1 MNRRSAETGAALIL
15 VVWMVAALSVMVA
28 GTVSIS
34 RAEVDQTTRLLNEA
48 KVFTLGRGLAALVL
62 LDRAAHIQDSDALVE
77 DGEFV
82 EKNADDSA
90 NESIFRATYD
100 VDGLQVLASV
110 YPKSGFVS
118 ISEKDP
124 VVWTALLS
132 TLGGLE
138 QSIAMRLADNIVAS
152 DVRASVG
159 SSGAVSF
166 AAARRDVLPASGF
179 VEQLLAADGMTREV
193 YDRIKRSISP
203 FPADAEPDLSS
214 SPPELVAS
222 LMEATSDKN
231 PLMTSGL
238 EKSSQGDFCVELVV
252 TGLGDRG
259 FTQRVWVQNFGGS
272 EESAMRLIR
281 AERPSPYRTEREV

>member
-1 MNRRSAETGAALIL
+1 MNRRRAETGAALIL

-28 GTVSIS
+28 GAVSIS
-34 RAEVDQTTRLLNEA
+34 RVEVDQTTRLLHEA

-82 EKNADDSA
+82 EKNADESA
-90 NESIFRATYD
+90 HESIFRATYD
-100 VDGLQVLASV
+100 VDGLQVFASV
-110 YPKSGFVS
+110 YPTSGFVS

-138 QSIAMRLADNIVAS
+138 QSMAMRLADNIVAS
-152 DVRASVG
+152 DVSASVG
-159 SSGAVSF
+159 ANARSF
-166 AAARRDVLPASGF
+166 AAARRVLVQTSGF
-179 VEQLLAADGMTREV
+179 VEQLLGVDGMTREV

-203 FPADAEPDLSS
+203 FPAAAEPDLSS

-222 LMEATSDKN
+222 LMEAVSDKN
-231 PLMTSGL
+231 PIMTSGL

-252 TGLGDRG
+252 TGLGERG

-272 EESAMRLIR
+272 RESVLRLIR
-281 AERPSPYRTEREV
+281 AERALPYRGEQEA

>member
-34 RAEVDQTTRLLNEA
+34 RVEVDQTTRLLNEA

-82 EKNADDSA
+82 EKNADESA

-100 VDGLQVLASV
+100 VDGLRVLASV

-138 QSIAMRLADNIVAS
+138 QSMAMRLADNIVAS
-152 DVRASVG
+152 DVSASVG
-159 SSGAVSF
+159 TNARSF
-166 AAARRDVLPASGF
+166 AAARRVLVQTSGF
-179 VEQLLAADGMTREV
+179 VEQLLGVDGMTREV

-222 LMEATSDKN
+222 LMEAVSDKN

>member
-1 MNRRSAETGAALIL
+1 M
-15 VVWMVAALSVMVA
+15 
-28 GTVSIS
+28 
-34 RAEVDQTTRLLNEA
+34 
-48 KVFTLGRGLAALVL
+48 
-62 LDRAAHIQDSDALVE
+62 
-77 DGEFV
+77 
-82 EKNADDSA
+82 
-90 NESIFRATYD
+90 
-100 VDGLQVLASV
+100 
-110 YPKSGFVS
+110 
-118 ISEKDP
+118 
-124 VVWTALLS
+124 
-132 TLGGLE
+132 
-138 QSIAMRLADNIVAS
+138 AMRLADNIVAS

-222 LMEATSDKN
+222 LMEAVSDKN
-231 PLMTSGL
+231 PIMTSGL

-272 EESAMRLIR
+272 RETALRLIR
-281 AERPSPYRTEREV
+281 AERALPYRGEREV